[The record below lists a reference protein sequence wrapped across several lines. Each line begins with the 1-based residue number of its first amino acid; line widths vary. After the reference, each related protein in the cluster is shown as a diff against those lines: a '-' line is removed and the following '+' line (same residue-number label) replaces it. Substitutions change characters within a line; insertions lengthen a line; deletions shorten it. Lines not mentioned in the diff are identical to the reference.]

1 MKPEEHMLIS
11 AVRYA
16 LGRMTYIV
24 GMTCDFI
31 EVNRKKLSKDCI
43 SIILMDVMEEIDLY
57 HRLGKTCGMEID
69 ERRWRRLVEV
79 LESELE

>member
-1 MKPEEHMLIS
+1 MTPEEHMLIS

-24 GMTCDFI
+24 GMTCDFVEANI
-31 EVNRKKLSKDCI
+31 DKLSKNCMK
-43 SIILMDVMEEIDLY
+43 IILTDIMEEIEMY
-57 HRLGKTCGMEID
+57 HRVGKTCGMEID

-79 LESELE
+79 LEDAL